1 MAKDFERT
9 LASAVFF
16 YVIMKSVMKGVLAVL
31 VLLVLAQTQPAISV
45 TAVYNILPI
54 KKGLTMQATVWP
66 SY

>member
-1 MAKDFERT
+1 
-9 LASAVFF
+9 
-16 YVIMKSVMKGVLAVL
+16 MKSVMKGVLAVL